1 MQWSVDRN
9 GGFSR
14 SDPNKLY
21 LPVNSG
27 WVYGYNAVN
36 VERQIDQPDSLL
48 QWTRQM
54 VAVRKRHRALALGTF
69 VDLKGSNPT
78 VLSFLR
84 EYTDAVTGD
93 VETVLCVNNLS
104 RHPQPV
110 QLNLSRRFHNAVP
123 VELTGG
129 TAFPNVGL
137 RPYLLTLP
145 GYGTYWFSIVPARRH
160 VPQARGASAE
170 ETMPGPANG
179 WRRSPAS
186 ALVGTRHYDPGEP
199 DPDGLG

>member
-14 SDPNKLY
+14 VDPNKLY

-54 VAVRKRHRALALGTF
+54 LAVRKRYRALAQGTYEE
-69 VDLKGSNPT
+69 LEGSNPS
-78 VLSFLR
+78 VFAFLR
-84 EYTDAVTGD
+84 QHHD
-93 VETVLCVNNLS
+93 ETVLCVHNLS

-110 QLNLSRRFHNAVP
+110 QLNLSDRFHGHVP

-129 TAFPNVGL
+129 TAFPNVNG
-137 RPYLLTLP
+137 RPYLLTLS
-145 GYGTYWFSIVPARRH
+145 GYGSYWFSVVPVRQEVPVQRDEPFSSTARH
-160 VPQARGASAE
+160 GANQE
-170 ETMPGPANG
+170 NGHQANG
-179 WRRSPAS
+179 HLAHS
-186 ALVGTRHYDPGEP
+186 LVGP
-199 DPDGLG
+199 